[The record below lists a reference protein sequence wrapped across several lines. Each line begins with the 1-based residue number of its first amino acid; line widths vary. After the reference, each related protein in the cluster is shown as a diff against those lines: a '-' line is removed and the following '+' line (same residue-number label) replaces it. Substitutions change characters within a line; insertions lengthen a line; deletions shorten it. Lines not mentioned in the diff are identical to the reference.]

1 MLNSSFAHFSHFVS
15 YLLQSLWNQRY
26 IWAYI
31 KLKERKS
38 KLIFLFL
45 TFISLKP
52 LIYTK
57 YILNIF
63 PFPGQKKK
71 IAFTYAC
78 PVPPFLVTLLL
89 IQDNYSHPLDIL
101 FLFTLFLA
109 LISTSANLLLLLLA
123 LISLFYLSLLSP

>member
-71 IAFTYAC
+71 NAFTYAC
-78 PVPPFLVTLLL
+78 PVPPFLVTLFL